1 MRRISAGLAACLV
14 AAVIA
19 GCATVQ
25 AASSGHQGQRSGTPA
40 ATPAGAR
47 GPAGCHSAA
56 TAITQ
61 ADNGKTFCVRVG
73 DPVTVLLRSGDSH
86 LWLRPLASGSA
97 LKPAPSGEA
106 SLVKGTTGAWF
117 SAIRPGQALVTSV
130 RPPCE
135 VAVTAGKGGLEPSD
149 PLPKSYPLRFC
160 APGHRFSVSIV
171 VAR

>member
-14 AAVIA
+14 VAVTA
-19 GCATVQ
+19 GCGTIQ
-25 AASSGHQGQRSGTPA
+25 AASSGHQGQRSGTLA

-47 GPAGCHSAA
+47 EPAGCHSAA

-73 DPVTVLLRSGDSH
+73 GTVAVLLHSGDSH
-86 LWLRPLASGSA
+86 LWLRPLASGGA
-97 LKPAPSGEA
+97 LKPAPSGET
-106 SLVKGTTGAWF
+106 SLVKGMTGAWF
-117 SAIRPGQALVTSV
+117 SAVRPGQVLVTSV

-135 VAVTAGKGGLEPSD
+135 VAISAGKVGLQPSD
-149 PLPKSYPLRFC
+149 SLPKFYPLRFC
-160 APGHRFSVSIV
+160 APGHRFSVSMV